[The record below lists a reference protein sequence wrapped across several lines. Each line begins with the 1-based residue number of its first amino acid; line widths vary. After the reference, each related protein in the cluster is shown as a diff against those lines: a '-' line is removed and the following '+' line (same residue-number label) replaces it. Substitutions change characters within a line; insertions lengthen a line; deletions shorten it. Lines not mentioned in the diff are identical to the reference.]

1 MLQTLTRRMSKKT
14 QYTQKELMKTK
25 KTRYMNRLSDYFEMI
40 ITVGI
45 KEIEFHDAYER
56 FMLIEKVTC

>member
-1 MLQTLTRRMSKKT
+1 MSKKT
-14 QYTQKELMKTK
+14 QYTQKELMKPK

-40 ITVGI
+40 ITAGI